1 MSAGEQKRVLFVLT
15 SNDRLGETGNR
26 TGAFLSEVAHPYK
39 EIREAGYSVDFVS
52 PKGGEIPFDPRS
64 LDDPDADSESFY
76 ADQEIRDRLRMTLRP
91 SEVDPNAYDGIFYA
105 GGHGTMWDLPEDAG
119 LARLCAEIY
128 EAGGVVGAVC
138 HGPAGLVNVRLSDG
152 SYLVSGRQVSSF
164 TTEEEQAVGL
174 EDVVPFLLDRRL
186 EERGASHVKAD
197 KFQEKVVRDG
207 RLVTGQNP
215 QSAAAV
221 GRAMAEVL
229 KELESQPA

>member
-1 MSAGEQKRVLFVLT
+1 MSADERKRVLFVLT
-15 SNDRLGETGNR
+15 SNDRLGETGNP

-39 EIREAGYSVDFVS
+39 EIRQAGYAVDFVS
-52 PKGGEIPFDPRS
+52 PAGGEVPFDPRS
-64 LDDPDADSESFY
+64 LDDPDEDSKTFY

-91 SEVDPNAYDGIFYA
+91 SEVDPTAYDGIFYA
-105 GGHGTMWDLPEDAG
+105 GGHGTMWDLPDDTA
-119 LARLCAEIY
+119 LAHLCAEIY
-128 EAGGVVGAVC
+128 EAGGVVGGVC

-152 SYLVSGRQVSSF
+152 SHLVSGREVSCF

-186 EERGASHVKAD
+186 EEQGAHHVKGE

-215 QSAAAV
+215 QSAAAA
-221 GRAMAEVL
+221 GRLMSAVL